1 MPEALITPN
10 VLRWARERAQFT
22 ADDAAQKVK
31 VRPERLIAWEIGE
44 THPTFRQAQKLA
56 KAFHVPFGYFFLP
69 SPPREELD
77 IPDLRT
83 VGGRVTPGFSLE
95 FIDVYH
101 DVLRK
106 QEWFREY
113 RLQEGARPLPFVGNY
128 SISSNY
134 KEVAAD
140 IRQELSIDDELRAS
154 VRNWEQFIGK
164 IIEQAEG
171 AGILVMRNSI
181 VGNNTHRH
189 LSVDE
194 FRGLAISDPV
204 APLIFINSRDAKSAQ
219 IFTLVHELVHLWIGQ
234 SGVSNPMLDQKKNGD
249 HNQKIETFCN
259 RTAAEILVPEAGF
272 LADWNE
278 NLSTQENIDQLS
290 RLYRVSGLVIARR
303 GYDLGRLT
311 YDEFQEFYLDAL
323 HYDKRVKSKLA
334 DSDGGPGSY
343 VMQKIRNGKLFSQ
356 AVSTA
361 ALEGTLSLRDG
372 GALLGMK
379 PGKLKK
385 YADFLAGK

>member
-22 ADDAAQKVK
+22 PGDAAQKVQ
-31 VRPERLIAWEIGE
+31 VRQDRLLAWEEGE
-44 THPTFRQAQKLA
+44 IHPTFRQAQKLA
-56 KAFHVPFGYFFLP
+56 KVFHVPFGYFFLP
-69 SPPREELD
+69 SPPREELT

-83 VGGRVTPGFSLE
+83 VSGWVSTGFSLE

-101 DVLRK
+101 DILRK

-113 RLQEGARPLPFVGNY
+113 RMQEGAKPLSFIGKY
-128 SISSNY
+128 STNSDHR
-134 KEVAAD
+134 EVAND
-140 IRQELSIDDELRAS
+140 IRQKMSIDDELRAS

-164 IIEQAEG
+164 FVEQAEE
-171 AGILVMRNSI
+171 ANILIMRNSI

-194 FRGLAISDPV
+194 FRGFAISDPI
-204 APLIFINSRDAKSAQ
+204 APLIFINSGDAKSAQ
-219 IFTLVHELVHLWIGQ
+219 TFTLAHELVHLWIGQ
-234 SGVSNPMLDQKKNGD
+234 SGVSNPMLGQKKNGD
-249 HNQKIETFCN
+249 HNQKIESFCN
-259 RTAAEILVPEAGF
+259 KTAAEVLVPEAQF
-272 LADWNE
+272 LTDWNE
-278 NLSTQENIDQLS
+278 NLSTQENLDQLS
-290 RLYRVSGLVIARR
+290 KIYRVSKLVIARR

-323 HYDKRVKSKLA
+323 RYDKRVKNKL
-334 DSDGGPGSY
+334 SEGDGGPAPGL
-343 VMQKIRNGKLFSQ
+343 MQKLRNGKLFSQ

-361 ALEGTLSLRDG
+361 AFEGTLSLRDA
-372 GALLGMK
+372 GALLGVK

>member
-10 VLRWARERAQFT
+10 VLKWARERANFT
-22 ADDAAQKVK
+22 TDDVAQKVK
-31 VRPERLIAWEIGE
+31 VRPERLIAWEVGE

-56 KAFHVPFGYFFLP
+56 KVFHIPFGYFFLP

-83 VGGRVTPGFSLE
+83 VGGRVAPGFSLE

-113 RLQEGARPLPFVGNY
+113 RLHEGARPLPFVGKF
-128 SISSNY
+128 SISSDY

-140 IRQELSIDDELRAS
+140 IQQELSIDDELRAS

-181 VGNNTHRH
+181 VGNNSHRH

-194 FRGLAISDPV
+194 FRGFAISDPV

-219 IFTLVHELVHLWIGQ
+219 IFTLAHELVHLWIGQ
-234 SGVSNPMLDQKKNGD
+234 SGVSNLMLDQKKNGD
-249 HNQKIETFCN
+249 NNQKIEFFCN
-259 RTAAEILVPEAGF
+259 RTAAEVLVPEAGF
-272 LADWNE
+272 LSDWNE

-290 RLYRVSGLVIARR
+290 KLYRVSGLVIARR
-303 GYDLGRLT
+303 GYDLGCLT
-311 YDEFQEFYLDAL
+311 YDEFQKFYLQAL

-334 DSDGGPGSY
+334 DSAGGPGSY

>member
-1 MPEALITPN
+1 M
-10 VLRWARERAQFT
+10 
-22 ADDAAQKVK
+22 
-31 VRPERLIAWEIGE
+31 
-44 THPTFRQAQKLA
+44 
-56 KAFHVPFGYFFLP
+56 PFGYFFLP

-83 VGGRVTPGFSLE
+83 VGGRVTPGFSLK

-113 RLQEGARPLPFVGNY
+113 RLHEGARPLPFVGNY

-134 KEVAAD
+134 KEVVAD

-154 VRNWEQFIGK
+154 VKNWEQFIGK
-164 IIEQAEG
+164 IIEQAER

-194 FRGLAISDPV
+194 FRGFAISDPV
-204 APLIFINSRDAKSAQ
+204 APLIFINSGDAKSAQ
-219 IFTLVHELVHLWIGQ
+219 VFTLAHELVHLWIGQ

-249 HNQKIETFCN
+249 HNQKIESFCN
-259 RTAAEILVPEAGF
+259 RTAAEVLVPEAGF

-278 NLSTQENIDQLS
+278 NLSTQENIDRLS
-290 RLYRVSGLVIARR
+290 KLYRVSGLVIARR

-323 HYDKRVKSKLA
+323 HYDKSVKSKLA